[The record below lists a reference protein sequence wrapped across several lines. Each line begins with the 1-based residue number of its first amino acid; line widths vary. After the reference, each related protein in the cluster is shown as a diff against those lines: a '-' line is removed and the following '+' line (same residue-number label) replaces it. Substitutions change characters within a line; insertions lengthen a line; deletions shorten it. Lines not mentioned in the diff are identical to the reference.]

1 MLFTQ
6 CEPKKWK
13 IRVSSRLHSL
23 FRPASCFS
31 FTCKGKFHTPWILT
45 SCFSFWS
52 LMLLELIPDICL
64 FMQGFVG
71 LCIHTRM
78 FWLEVSSAKHW
89 IWVISFIKYAN
100 MQKCDKSQVCSYY
113 TFGWRSMLLWEL
125 SIGSWLVFGCFVF
138 SPYPEKEATVN
149 RKWESPLR
157 ICDMTQKLSRVYWFS
172 KQIYLT

>member
-6 CEPKKWK
+6 CEPKNWK
-13 IRVSSRLHSL
+13 IRVSSRLRSL

-52 LMLLELIPDICL
+52 PMLLELIPDICL
-64 FMQGFVG
+64 FMQGFVA
-71 LCIHTRM
+71 LSIHTRM
-78 FWLEVSSAKHW
+78 FWLEVSRAKHW